1 MLLDLLQETTLDEQ
15 TCDTEIALRQ
25 QVSKMEEIRPGI
37 LTDAMLSSLH
47 KVIAIV
53 SDLCPQF
60 EDFSLVF
67 YMEKDI
73 MNHAFGAY
81 VEAYAITITRS
92 NYMDL
97 SPSSL
102 LIFPTWSHTIRFIN
116 QYVLIPFLPEPRLY
130 SLQVKSEIRFQMK
143 QLIDESTVALNRINI
158 SSEV

>member
-1 MLLDLLQETTLDEQ
+1 
-15 TCDTEIALRQ
+15 
-25 QVSKMEEIRPGI
+25 
-37 LTDAMLSSLH
+37 
-47 KVIAIV
+47 
-53 SDLCPQF
+53 
-60 EDFSLVF
+60 
-67 YMEKDI
+67 

-143 QLIDESTVALNRINI
+143 QLIDESTVALNRIDI
-158 SSEV
+158 SSEVWQQFL